1 MSDKV
6 TEEKLN
12 VSVDL
17 SFKEDNIN
25 YLAFER
31 PEYKMTEY
39 IEGNNYGK
47 FVLEPLERG
56 FGITIGN
63 ALRRILLSSLPGD
76 AITSVKIEG
85 VMHEFQT
92 IEGVIEDVT
101 STVLNLKKIVVK
113 KNTNEAVT
121 VKISVKGEG
130 ELKASVL
137 AKEPTLEIINPDQ
150 TICTLAE
157 GGKLEME
164 LTIGRGRGYLVAD
177 EVKQYLTDMKVG
189 TIAIDALYSPVERVN
204 YEVEKA
210 RVGQNNNF
218 DKLVLEIWTDGSLA
232 PQDAVKM
239 ASSILMAQLDKI
251 DSPEFTDAIRGLMK
265 QNEEDPKQKI
275 LETSI
280 DDLDFSVRAY
290 NCLKRANILTL
301 KDLVDKSENEMMK
314 IRNLGKKSLKEVMDK
329 VKDMGLNFR
338 DEN

>member
-101 STVLNLKKIVVK
+101 SIVLNLKKIVVK

-121 VKISVKGEG
+121 VKISVKG

-280 DDLDFSVRAY
+280 DDLELSVRAY
-290 NCLKRANILTL
+290 NCLKRAAINNVQ
-301 KDLVDKSENEMMK
+301 DLVNKSENEMMK
-314 IRNLGKKSLKEVMDK
+314 IRNLGRKSLKEVMDK
-329 VKDMGLNFR
+329 IKEMGLSFR
-338 DEN
+338 NDE